1 MANTIE
7 LNAELR
13 NEFGKGA
20 ARRVRRDNKIP
31 AVVYGHGMDPMHI
44 TLPGHETMLALRQA
58 NVLLTLK
65 LSDGTEQLALPKQV
79 QRNPIRPIIEH
90 VDLLAVKRGERVS
103 VSIPV
108 TIVGELAQEEDPD
121 LVGVVNTEKNELAI
135 TAEATSIPEGIE
147 ISVEGMKIGDQ
158 IVAGDIKLPDG
169 VELDE
174 DAEGIV
180 VVISLPA
187 PEVEDAPAE
196 GEEADGEVDEA
207 AGVTTSEGADADG
220 GESEE

>member
-20 ARRVRRDNKIP
+20 ARRVRRENKIP
-31 AVVYGHGMDPMHI
+31 AVVYGHGMDPLHVA
-44 TLPGHETMLALRQA
+44 LPGHETMLALRQA

-65 LSDGTEQLALPKQV
+65 LTDGTEQLALPKQV

-108 TIVGELAQEEDPD
+108 TVVGELAQEDDPD
-121 LVGVVNTEKNELAI
+121 LVGVVTEKNELAI

-158 IVAGDIKLPDG
+158 ILAGDVKLPEG

-187 PEVEDAPAE
+187 PDVPDEPAE
-196 GEEADGEVDEA
+196 GEEADGEVDETE
-207 AGVTTSEGADADG
+207 GVTTSEGADEG

>member
-13 NEFGKGA
+13 DEFGKGA
-20 ARRVRRDNKIP
+20 ARRTRRAGKIP
-31 AVVYGHGMDPMHI
+31 AVVYGHGMDPLHVA
-44 TLPGHETMLALRQA
+44 LPGHETMLALRQA

-65 LSDGTEQLALPKQV
+65 LADGTEQLALPKQV
-79 QRNPIRPIIEH
+79 QRDPIRPIIEH

-108 TIVGELAQEEDPD
+108 TVVGELAQEDDPD

-135 TAEATSIPEGIE
+135 TAEATNIPEGIE
-147 ISVEGMKIGDQ
+147 VSVEGMKIGDQ
-158 IVAGDIKLPDG
+158 ILAGDVKLPEG

-187 PEVEDAPAE
+187 PEVEDEPAE
-196 GEEADGEVDEA
+196 GEAADGEVDETE
-207 AGVTTSEGADADG
+207 GVTTSEGADEG

>member
-13 NEFGKGA
+13 DEFGKGA
-20 ARRVRRDNKIP
+20 ARRTRRDGKIP
-31 AVVYGHGMDPMHI
+31 AVVYGHGMDPLHVA
-44 TLPGHETMLALRQA
+44 LPGHETMLALRQA

-65 LSDGTEQLALPKQV
+65 LADGTEQLALPKQV

-108 TIVGELAQEEDPD
+108 TIVGELAQEDDPD

-147 ISVEGMKIGDQ
+147 VSVEGMKIGDQ
-158 IVAGDIKLPDG
+158 ILAGDVKLPEG

-174 DAEGIV
+174 DAEGVV

-187 PEVEDAPAE
+187 PEVEDEPAE
-196 GEEADGEVDEA
+196 GAEADGEVDETE
-207 AGVTTSEGADADG
+207 GVTTSEGADEG

>member
-20 ARRVRRDNKIP
+20 ARRVRRENKIP
-31 AVVYGHGMDPMHI
+31 AVVYGHGMDPLHVA
-44 TLPGHETMLALRQA
+44 LPGHETMLALRQA

-65 LSDGTEQLALPKQV
+65 LTDGTEQLALPKQV

-108 TIVGELAQEEDPD
+108 TVVGELAQEDDPD

-158 IVAGDIKLPDG
+158 ILAGDVKLPEG

-187 PEVEDAPAE
+187 PDVPDEPAE
-196 GEEADGEVDEA
+196 GEEADGEVDETE
-207 AGVTTSEGADADG
+207 GVTTSEGADEG

>member
-1 MANTIE
+1 VANTIE

-20 ARRVRRDNKIP
+20 ARRVRRENKIP
-31 AVVYGHGMDPMHI
+31 AVVYGHGMDPLHVA
-44 TLPGHETMLALRQA
+44 LPGHETMLALRQA

-65 LSDGTEQLALPKQV
+65 LTDGTEQLALPKQV

-108 TIVGELAQEEDPD
+108 TVVGELAQEDDPD

-158 IVAGDIKLPDG
+158 ILAGDVKLPEG

-187 PEVEDAPAE
+187 PDVPDEPAE
-196 GEEADGEVDEA
+196 GEEADGEVDETE
-207 AGVTTSEGADADG
+207 GVTTSEGADEG